1 MDPMDDPLD
10 LRATR
15 AEILLKRAQTREAL
29 AMARKLSIESRFHP
43 LTLLAAAFGAGVAA
57 TGAIAGL
64 ILLVFRL
71 FGLI

>member
-1 MDPMDDPLD
+1 MSEPLD
-10 LRATR
+10 PRALR

-43 LTLLAAAFGAGVAA
+43 ITIVIAAFGAGVAA